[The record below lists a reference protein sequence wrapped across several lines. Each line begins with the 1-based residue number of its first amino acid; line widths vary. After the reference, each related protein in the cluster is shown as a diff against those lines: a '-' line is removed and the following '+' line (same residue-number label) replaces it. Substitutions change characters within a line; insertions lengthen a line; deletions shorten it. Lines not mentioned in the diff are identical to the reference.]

1 MQAMAKPK
9 KTDQAQIFHA
19 GEQEA
24 GDTLLAALRG
34 WLPET
39 SWNEARRLVRKRHVQ
54 VNGNLCLDEA
64 RRLKAKEVVKVHKF
78 PLAPP
83 PTADRV
89 KIIYVDDQI
98 IVVEKPSGV
107 TSVRHAQEQSWPD
120 KRKQFQPTLDEML
133 PKVLADTLRARGE
146 SFTPAP
152 APPRSPQRHP
162 RSQKHRLPP
171 HAQRGKHRND
181 PPPARLPLVVPVH
194 RLDRET
200 SGLMVFART
209 AAAEHNLIAQFKE
222 HSIERAYQ
230 AVAIGVVSAERIE
243 TWLVR
248 DRGDGL
254 RGSAAQPE
262 GAQLAITHVRPLQR
276 LGPYTLVECRL
287 ETGRTHQIR
296 IHLSERGHM
305 LCGEKVYFGPLGGK
319 KASDTSGAPRLALH
333 AARLEF
339 IHPTT
344 GKPMKFQ
351 SELPRDLAQFVA
363 RLERGSQDQLDGDQ
377 LHE

>member
-9 KTDQAQIFHA
+9 KSEQAQIFHA

-24 GDTLLAALRG
+24 GDTLLAAIRG

-64 RRLKAKEVVKVHKF
+64 RRLKLKEVVKVHKF

-89 KIIYVDDQI
+89 KIVYVDDHV

-107 TSVRHAQEQSWPD
+107 TSVRHAQEQGWPD

-133 PKVLADTLRARGE
+133 PRVLADTLRARGE
-146 SFTPAP
+146 TYTPAP
-152 APPRSPQRHP
+152 LPQRTPRNPRSKQ
-162 RSQKHRLPP
+162 HRLPP
-171 HAQRGKHRND
+171 HLQRGRHRDD
-181 PPPARLPLVVPVH
+181 PPPVRLPLVVPVH

-230 AVAIGVVSAERIE
+230 AVAIGDVAAERIE

-254 RGSAAQPE
+254 RGSSPLPD
-262 GAQLAITHVRPLQR
+262 GAQAAITHVRPLKR
-276 LGPYTLVECRL
+276 LGDFTLVECRL

-305 LCGEKVYFGPLGGK
+305 LCGEKVYWGPLGGK
-319 KASDTSGAPRLALH
+319 KAHDPSGAPRLALH

-339 IHPTT
+339 VHPTT

-351 SELPRDLAQFVA
+351 SDLPRDLAQFVA
-363 RLERGSQDQLDGDQ
+363 RLEHAASGTD
-377 LHE
+377 

>member
-1 MQAMAKPK
+1 MAKSK
-9 KTDQAQIFHA
+9 KNDQAQIFHA
-19 GEQEA
+19 SEGEA
-24 GDTLLAALRG
+24 GETLLAALRK
-34 WLPET
+34 WIPET

-64 RRLKAKEVVKVHKF
+64 RRLKDKEVVKVHKF

-83 PTADRV
+83 PTAERV
-89 KIIYVDDQI
+89 KLVYIDDQI
-98 IVVEKPSGV
+98 VVVEKPSGI
-107 TSVRHAQEQSWPD
+107 TSVRHAQEQAWPD

-133 PKVLADTLRARGE
+133 PRLLVD
-146 SFTPAP
+146 SFRSSATPP
-152 APPRSPQRHP
+152 NRSHTPPPGRDP
-162 RSQKHRLPP
+162 RKRLPP
-171 HAQRGKHRND
+171 HQRGRRGAD
-181 PPPARLPLVVPVH
+181 APLERLPLILPVH
-194 RLDRET
+194 RLDRDT

-230 AVAIGVVSAERIE
+230 AVAIGDVAAERIE

-248 DRGDGL
+248 DRGDGI
-254 RGSAAQPE
+254 RGSSPNSD
-262 GAQLAITHVRPLQR
+262 GAQQAITHVRPLKR
-276 LGPYTLVECRL
+276 LGDYTLVECRL

-305 LCGEKVYFGPLGGK
+305 LCGEKVYFGPVGGK
-319 KASDTSGAPRLALH
+319 KCVDRSGAPRLALH

-344 GKPMKFQ
+344 QKPMKFH
-351 SELPRDLAQFVA
+351 SDLPNDLSQFVTRLDREA
-363 RLERGSQDQLDGDQ
+363 RES
-377 LHE
+377 

>member
-1 MQAMAKPK
+1 MAKSK
-9 KTDQAQIFHA
+9 KTEQAQIFHA
-19 GEQEA
+19 SESEA
-24 GDTLLAALRG
+24 GETLQAALRK
-34 WLPET
+34 WIPDT

-64 RRLKAKEVVKVHKF
+64 RRLKEKEVVKVHKF

-83 PTADRV
+83 PTAERV
-89 KIIYVDDQI
+89 KLVYVDDQI
-98 IVVEKPSGV
+98 VVIEKPSGI
-107 TSVRHAQEQSWPD
+107 TSVRHAQEKDWPD

-133 PKVLADTLRARGE
+133 PRLLVASFRGM
-146 SFTPAP
+146 SAGPGRGQNKP
-152 APPRSPQRHP
+152 VGNDPR
-162 RSQKHRLPP
+162 KRLPP
-171 HAQRGKHRND
+171 HQRGRRGSEE
-181 PPPARLPLVVPVH
+181 PLEWLPLILPVH
-194 RLDRET
+194 RLDRDT

-230 AVAIGVVSAERIE
+230 AVAIGEVAAERIE

-248 DRGDGL
+248 DRGDGI
-254 RGSAAQPE
+254 RGSSPNSD
-262 GAQLAITHVRPLQR
+262 GAQQAITHVRPLKR
-276 LGPYTLVECRL
+276 LGDYTLIECRL

-305 LCGEKVYFGPLGGK
+305 LCGEKVYFGPQGGK
-319 KASDTSGAPRLALH
+319 KCLDRSGAPRLALH

-344 GKPMKFQ
+344 QKPMKFQ
-351 SELPRDLAQFVA
+351 SELPRDLAQFVT
-363 RLERGSQDQLDGDQ
+363 RLEREAKGN
-377 LHE
+377 

>member
-1 MQAMAKPK
+1 MAKPK
-9 KTDQAQIFHA
+9 KQDQAQIFHA
-19 GEQEA
+19 GEAEA
-24 GDTLLAALRG
+24 GETLLAALRG
-34 WLPET
+34 WIPDT

-89 KIIYVDDQI
+89 KIVFADEQI
-98 IVVEKPSGV
+98 IVVEKPSGI
-107 TSVRHAQEQSWPD
+107 TSVRHAQEQAWPD
-120 KRKQFQPTLDEML
+120 KRKQFQPTLEEIL
-133 PKVLADTLRARGE
+133 PKVLADLLRSRGE
-146 SFTPAP
+146 HFTPAP
-152 APPRSPQRHP
+152 PPPKTPPRNP
-162 RSQKHRLPP
+162 RAKQQRLPP
-171 HAQRGKHRND
+171 HHQRGRHRDD
-181 PPPARLPLVVPVH
+181 PPPVRLPLVVPVH
-194 RLDRET
+194 RLDRDT

-230 AVAIGVVSAERIE
+230 AVVLGDLPAERIE

-254 RGSAAQPE
+254 RGSSPE
-262 GAQLAITHVRPLQR
+262 PDGAQVAITHVRPLKR
-276 LGPYTLVECRL
+276 LGDYTLVECRL

-305 LCGEKVYFGPLGGK
+305 LCGEKVYFGPPGVK
-319 KASDTSGAPRLALH
+319 KPQDASGAPRLALH
-333 AARLEF
+333 AVRLQF
-339 IHPTT
+339 VHPTT
-344 GKPMKFQ
+344 GQQMKFQ
-351 SELPRDLAQFVA
+351 SDLPRDLAQFVA
-363 RLERGSQDQLDGDQ
+363 RLERDSAPGRNA
-377 LHE
+377 